1 MIKDFLS
8 FAPYSPNDLNNIFG
22 LTKWLKDENPG
33 HFKPLRDKTAALI
46 FEKPSLRTH
55 VSFEVGILQ
64 LGGQS
69 VYLSGSNI
77 GIASRESVKDVAEVL
92 SQYNDLIVIR
102 TYQHDVV
109 EQLAHYATIPVVNA
123 LTDFLHPCQVMAD
136 AFTLIERDMLSESTK
151 VVFIGDGNNMANSW
165 LELAEKLPLHFVLAC
180 PAGYEPDKT
189 ILARAIKAG
198 KSEIEIIRDPREAA
212 EGADVFYTDVW
223 VSMGQEA
230 ERAHRLEVFKGYQ
243 INSDL
248 LSLAHQDCVVM
259 HCLPAHRGEEI
270 TADVLE
276 GSRSIVLP
284 QAQNR
289 LHVQKGILAYLFGT
303 RNPIGVGQDEILESI
318 FV

>member
-8 FAPYSPNDLNNIFG
+8 FSPFSTEDFREIF
-22 LTKWLKDENPG
+22 TMTTWLKEEHPR

-69 VYLSGSNI
+69 VYLAGNNI
-77 GIASRESVKDVAEVL
+77 GISTRESVKDVAEVL
-92 SQYNDLIVIR
+92 SQYIDLIVIR
-102 TYQHDVV
+102 TYMHDVV
-109 EQLAHYATIPVVNA
+109 EQLARYATVPVVNA
-123 LTDFLHPCQVMAD
+123 LTDLLHPCQVMAD
-136 AFTLIERDMLSESTK
+136 AYTLLEGDMFSESTK

-165 LELAEKLPLHFVLAC
+165 LELAEKFPFHFTLAC
-180 PAGYEPDKT
+180 PAGYDPDKA

-198 KSEIEIIRDPREAA
+198 VSRIEIVRDPREAA
-212 EGADVFYTDVW
+212 DGADVLYTDVW

-230 ERAHRLEVFKGYQ
+230 EREQRLEVFKDYQ
-243 INSDL
+243 ISSDL
-248 LSLAHQDCVVM
+248 LSLAHPGCVVM

-270 TADVLE
+270 TAGVLE
-276 GSRSIVLP
+276 GPQSIVLP

-289 LHVQKGILAYLFGT
+289 LHVQKAILAYLLGT
-303 RNPIGVGQDEILESI
+303 RMPVGAGNDEILESI
-318 FV
+318 FA